1 MSDFNGKGGWGI
13 KVVDGLIRQAVYNL
27 GHVDPLGHDQVE
39 LHKSEE
45 KDIMYYYSH
54 LLHFSLQDML

>member
-39 LHKSEE
+39 LHKSE
-45 KDIMYYYSH
+45 YYV
-54 LLHFSLQDML
+54 LLFTFTTF